1 MSAQFVNKFLKVI
14 GIGGNEDE
22 VYEDGYDENYNDD
35 EYIEETD
42 DDADMYSQQG
52 GARSRA
58 RASVREVEDAN
69 NRPTKAISVHSG
81 MSSSKMVI
89 RQPTC

>member
-35 EYIEETD
+35 EK
-42 DDADMYSQQG
+42 QNKHG
-52 GARSRA
+52 
-58 RASVREVEDAN
+58 
-69 NRPTKAISVHSG
+69 
-81 MSSSKMVI
+81 
-89 RQPTC
+89 